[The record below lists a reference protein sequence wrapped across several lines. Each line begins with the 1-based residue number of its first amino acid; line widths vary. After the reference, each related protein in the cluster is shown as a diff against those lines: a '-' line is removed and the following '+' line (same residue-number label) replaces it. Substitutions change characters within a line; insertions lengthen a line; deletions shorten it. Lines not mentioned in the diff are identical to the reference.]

1 MSITIYMPALSP
13 TMEMGNIV
21 KWHKDEGDQ
30 ISSGDIIA
38 EIETDKAVMEFE
50 SADDGILGKILIPEG
65 SVDVKVNE
73 PIAIILESESDTIEE
88 LDTNN
93 IEQMEVAD
101 NIQNVVLDK
110 RDGEGEGLTSESY
123 TEINSTDA
131 NIDDGDRIFISPVAK
146 RIAEDKGLNL
156 TEISGTG
163 PNGRILKKDVE
174 SQNQQINVSAPTNDG
189 TDIKL
194 ESGVRLDSG
203 VRLEGSSLSSNT
215 DKINIRDN
223 LNYTETPVDTMRS
236 VIAERLQ
243 QSNSMI
249 PSYTLNIDA
258 SIKKLD
264 ETRRKMNEDMQD
276 EIKLSF
282 NHFLIK
288 ITSMAMTN
296 TPEVNSSWEGDK
308 IHYYNSTDIGIAVAL
323 ENGLITPIIRNVE
336 NKGLHK
342 ISVEIQDLIA
352 RAREKKLSPSEY
364 QGGAISISNLGLY
377 GIKSFTSIINPP
389 QASILSIGAS
399 QKVPVIIDDA
409 VNIDELISITLTADH
424 RLIDGA
430 VGAKFLSYMKR
441 LIENPNLMLL

>member
-21 KWHKDEGDQ
+21 KWHKAEGDQ
-30 ISSGDIIA
+30 ILSGDIIA

-50 SADDGILGKILIPEG
+50 SADEGILGKILIAEG

-73 PIAIILESESDTIEE
+73 PIAIILESENDTIED
-88 LDTNN
+88 LDTSNN
-93 IEQMEVAD
+93 TNMEATND
-101 NIQNVVLDK
+101 SENSIIDEEGGEDVVRELVNEID
-110 RDGEGEGLTSESY
+110 T
-123 TEINSTDA
+123 TETD
-131 NIDDGDRIFISPVAK
+131 IDDGNRIFISPIAK
-146 RIAEDKGLNL
+146 RIAEDKGIEL
-156 TEISGTG
+156 TDIRGTG

-174 SQNQQINVSAPTNDG
+174 AHNPELNVSTQTNVG
-189 TDIKL
+189 TNLKL
-194 ESGVRLDSG
+194 ESGVSLEPG
-203 VRLEGSSLSSNT
+203 LRLEDSSPST
-215 DKINIRDN
+215 KDVIINEGNN
-223 LNYTETPVDTMRS
+223 LNYAVTPIDTMRS

-243 QSNSMI
+243 QSNSTI

-258 SIKKLD
+258 SIKKLN
-264 ETRRKMNEDMQD
+264 EVRKKMNEDMLD

-288 ITSMAMTN
+288 ITSMAMLR
-296 TPEVNSSWEGDK
+296 TPEVNTTWEGDQ
-308 IHYYNSTDIGIAVAL
+308 IYFYNSTDIGIAVAL
-323 ENGLITPIIRNVE
+323 DNGLITPIIRNVE
-336 NKGLHK
+336 NKGLQK
-342 ISVEIQDLIA
+342 ISTEIKDLIS

-364 QGGAISISNLGLY
+364 QGGTISISNLGSY

-399 QKVPVIIDDA
+399 RKVPVVIDDA

-430 VGAKFLSYMKR
+430 VGAKFLAYMKR

>member
-21 KWHKDEGDQ
+21 KWHKAEGDQ

-50 SADDGILGKILIPEG
+50 SADEGILGKILIAEG

-73 PIAIILESESDTIEE
+73 PIAIILESENDIIED
-88 LDTNN
+88 LDKSNNKN
-93 IEQMEVAD
+93 IEATDDNENSIIDEEVGEDAVRELVNEIDTKVAD
-101 NIQNVVLDK
+101 
-110 RDGEGEGLTSESY
+110 
-123 TEINSTDA
+123 
-131 NIDDGDRIFISPVAK
+131 IDDGNRIFISPIAK
-146 RIAEDKGLNL
+146 RIAEDKGIKL
-156 TEISGTG
+156 TDIRGTG

-174 SQNQQINVSAPTNDG
+174 DHKPEVNVSPQTSVGADLKLESG
-189 TDIKL
+189 VSL
-194 ESGVRLDSG
+194 ESGVRLEDSG
-203 VRLEGSSLSSNT
+203 PSIKADE
-215 DKINIRDN
+215 INEDNN
-223 LNYTETPVDTMRS
+223 LNYTVTRIDTMRS

-243 QSNSMI
+243 QSNSTI

-258 SIKKLD
+258 SIKKLN
-264 ETRRKMNEDMQD
+264 EVRKKMNEDMLD

-288 ITSMAMTN
+288 ITSMAMLH
-296 TPEVNSSWEGDK
+296 TPEVNTSWEGDQ
-308 IHYYNSTDIGIAVAL
+308 IYFYNSTDIGVAVAL
-323 ENGLITPIIRNVE
+323 DNGLITPIIRNVE
-336 NKGLHK
+336 NKGLQK
-342 ISVEIQDLIA
+342 ISTEIKDLIS

-364 QGGAISISNLGLY
+364 QGGTISISNLGSY

-389 QASILSIGAS
+389 QASILSIGS
-399 QKVPVIIDDA
+399 SRKVPVVIDDA

-430 VGAKFLSYMKR
+430 VGAKFLAFMKR

>member
-21 KWHKDEGDQ
+21 KWHKAEGDQ

-50 SADDGILGKILIPEG
+50 SADDGILGKILIAEG
-65 SVDVKVNE
+65 SVDVKVNQ
-73 PIAIILESESDTIEE
+73 PIAIILESENDTIED
-88 LDTNN
+88 LDANNNENMEAMDDNENN
-93 IEQMEVAD
+93 I
-101 NIQNVVLDK
+101 IDK
-110 RDGEGEGLTSESY
+110 EKGEDVSQELVNEIDT
-123 TEINSTDA
+123 TEPD
-131 NIDDGDRIFISPVAK
+131 IDDGNRIFISPVAK
-146 RIAEDKGLNL
+146 RIAEDKGIEL
-156 TEISGTG
+156 TDILGTG

-174 SQNQQINVSAPTNDG
+174 AYKPELNVHSQTYERTDLKLESGVS
-189 TDIKL
+189 L
-194 ESGVRLDSG
+194 ESGVRLEDS
-203 VRLEGSSLSSNT
+203 SPSAKT
-215 DKINIRDN
+215 DSIYESDN
-223 LNYTETPVDTMRS
+223 LDYTVTPIDTMRS

-243 QSNSMI
+243 QSNSTI

-258 SIKKLD
+258 SIKRINEVRK
-264 ETRRKMNEDMQD
+264 KMNEDMSD

-288 ITSMAMTN
+288 ITSMAMMHV
-296 TPEVNSSWEGDK
+296 PEVNASWEGDK
-308 IHYYNSTDIGIAVAL
+308 IYSYNSTDIGIAVAID
-323 ENGLITPIIRNVE
+323 NGLITPIIRNVE

-352 RAREKKLSPSEY
+352 RAREKKLFPSEY
-364 QGGAISISNLGLY
+364 QGGTISISNLGSY

-399 QKVPVIIDDA
+399 RKVPVVIDDA

>member
-21 KWHKDEGDQ
+21 KWHKAEGDQ

-50 SADDGILGKILIPEG
+50 SADEGILGKILIAEG

-73 PIAIILESESDTIEE
+73 PIAIILESENDIIED
-88 LDTNN
+88 LDKSNNKN
-93 IEQMEVAD
+93 IEATDDNENSIIDEEVGEDAVRELVNEIDTKVAD
-101 NIQNVVLDK
+101 
-110 RDGEGEGLTSESY
+110 
-123 TEINSTDA
+123 
-131 NIDDGDRIFISPVAK
+131 IDDGNRIFISPIAK
-146 RIAEDKGLNL
+146 RIAEDKGIML
-156 TEISGTG
+156 TDIRGTG

-174 SQNQQINVSAPTNDG
+174 DHKPEVNVSPQTSVGADLKLESG
-189 TDIKL
+189 VSL
-194 ESGVRLDSG
+194 ESGVRLEDSG
-203 VRLEGSSLSSNT
+203 PSIKADE
-215 DKINIRDN
+215 INEDNN
-223 LNYTETPVDTMRS
+223 LNYTVTRIDTMRS

-243 QSNSMI
+243 QSNSTI

-258 SIKKLD
+258 SIKKLN
-264 ETRRKMNEDMQD
+264 EVRKKMNEDMLD

-288 ITSMAMTN
+288 ITSMAMLH
-296 TPEVNSSWEGDK
+296 TPEVNTSWEGDQ
-308 IHYYNSTDIGIAVAL
+308 IYFYNSTDIGVAVAL
-323 ENGLITPIIRNVE
+323 DNGLITPIIRNVE
-336 NKGLHK
+336 NKGLQK
-342 ISVEIQDLIA
+342 ISTEIKDLIS

-364 QGGAISISNLGLY
+364 QGGTISISNLGSY

-399 QKVPVIIDDA
+399 RKVPVVIDDA

-430 VGAKFLSYMKR
+430 VGAKFLAYMKR

>member
-21 KWHKDEGDQ
+21 KWHKAEGDQ

-50 SADDGILGKILIPEG
+50 SADDGILGKILIAEG
-65 SVDVKVNE
+65 SVDVKVNQ
-73 PIAIILESESDTIEE
+73 PIAIILESENDTIED
-88 LDTNN
+88 LDTSNKN
-93 IEQMEVAD
+93 
-101 NIQNVVLDK
+101 
-110 RDGEGEGLTSESY
+110 
-123 TEINSTDA
+123 TDA
-131 NIDDGDRIFISPVAK
+131 TDDNENSIIDKDSGEDVVQELVDEIDTKEADIDDGDRIFISPIAK
-146 RIAEDKGLNL
+146 RIAEDKGIEL
-156 TEISGTG
+156 TDIRGTG

-174 SQNQQINVSAPTNDG
+174 AHKAEVNVPSQTYVG
-189 TDIKL
+189 TDLKLESGASL
-194 ESGVRLDSG
+194 ESGVRLEDSSPSAKTDIIN
-203 VRLEGSSLSSNT
+203 EGN
-215 DKINIRDN
+215 KIN
-223 LNYTETPVDTMRS
+223 YTATPIDTMRS

-243 QSNSMI
+243 QSNSTI

-258 SIKKLD
+258 SIKKLN
-264 ETRRKMNEDMQD
+264 EVRKKMNEDMLD

-288 ITSMAMTN
+288 ITSMAMMHV
-296 TPEVNSSWEGDK
+296 PEVNTSWEEDK
-308 IHYYNSTDIGIAVAL
+308 IYSYNSTDIGIAVAID
-323 ENGLITPIIRNVE
+323 NGLITPIIRNVE

-352 RAREKKLSPSEY
+352 RAREKKLFPSEY
-364 QGGAISISNLGLY
+364 QGGAISISNLGSY
-377 GIKSFTSIINPP
+377 GIRSFTSIINPP

-399 QKVPVIIDDA
+399 RKVPVVIDDA

-430 VGAKFLSYMKR
+430 IGAKFLAYLKR

>member
-21 KWHKDEGDQ
+21 KWHKAEGDQ

-50 SADDGILGKILIPEG
+50 SADDGILGKILIAEG
-65 SVDVKVNE
+65 SVDVKVNQ
-73 PIAIILESESDTIEE
+73 PIAIILESENDTIED
-88 LDTNN
+88 LDTSNKN
-93 IEQMEVAD
+93 
-101 NIQNVVLDK
+101 
-110 RDGEGEGLTSESY
+110 
-123 TEINSTDA
+123 TDA
-131 NIDDGDRIFISPVAK
+131 TDDNENSIIDKDSGEDVVQELVDEIDTKEADIDDGDRIFISPIAK
-146 RIAEDKGLNL
+146 RIAEDKGIEL
-156 TEISGTG
+156 TDIRGTG

-174 SQNQQINVSAPTNDG
+174 AHKAEVNVPSQRYVG
-189 TDIKL
+189 TDLKLESGASL
-194 ESGVRLDSG
+194 ESGVRLEDSSPSAKTDIIN
-203 VRLEGSSLSSNT
+203 EGN
-215 DKINIRDN
+215 KIN
-223 LNYTETPVDTMRS
+223 YTATPIDTMRS

-243 QSNSMI
+243 QSNSTI

-258 SIKKLD
+258 SIKKLN
-264 ETRRKMNEDMQD
+264 EVRKKMNEDMLD

-288 ITSMAMTN
+288 ITSMAMMHV
-296 TPEVNSSWEGDK
+296 PEVNASWEEDK
-308 IHYYNSTDIGIAVAL
+308 IYSYHSTDIGIAVAID
-323 ENGLITPIIRNVE
+323 NGLITPIIRNVE

-352 RAREKKLSPSEY
+352 RAREKKLFPSEY
-364 QGGAISISNLGLY
+364 QGGTISISNLGSY

-399 QKVPVIIDDA
+399 RKVPVVIDDA

-430 VGAKFLSYMKR
+430 IGAKFLAYLKR

>member
-1 MSITIYMPALSP
+1 MSITIYMPTLSP

-21 KWHKDEGDQ
+21 KWHKAEGDH

-50 SADDGILGKILIPEG
+50 SADEGVLGKILIAEG

-73 PIAIILESESDTIEE
+73 PIAIILESENDTIEE
-88 LDTNN
+88 LDTSSNRS
-93 IEQMEVAD
+93 MEARDD
-101 NIQNVVLDK
+101 NENSIIDK
-110 RDGEGEGLTSESY
+110 EVGKDAVRELINEIDT
-123 TEINSTDA
+123 TEA
-131 NIDDGDRIFISPVAK
+131 EIDNGNRIFISPIAK
-146 RIAEDKGLNL
+146 RIAEDKGIEV
-156 TEISGTG
+156 TDIRGTG

-174 SQNQQINVSAPTNDG
+174 AHKTEVNVYAQTNIG
-189 TDIKL
+189 TDLKLESGVSL
-194 ESGVRLDSG
+194 ESGVRLEDSSSSTKADIIN
-203 VRLEGSSLSSNT
+203 EG
-215 DKINIRDN
+215 DE
-223 LNYTETPVDTMRS
+223 LNYTVTPTDTMRS

-243 QSNSMI
+243 QSNSTI

-258 SIKKLD
+258 SIKKLN
-264 ETRRKMNEDMQD
+264 EVRKKMNEDMLD

-288 ITSMAMTN
+288 ITSMAMLH
-296 TPEVNSSWEGDK
+296 TPEVNSSWEGDQ
-308 IHYYNSTDIGIAVAL
+308 IYSYNSTDIGIAVAID
-323 ENGLITPIIRNVE
+323 NGLITPIIRNVE

-342 ISVEIQDLIA
+342 ISTEIKDLIS

-364 QGGAISISNLGLY
+364 QGGTISISNLGSY

-389 QASILSIGAS
+389 QSSILSVGAS
-399 QKVPVIIDDA
+399 RKVPVVIDDA

-430 VGAKFLSYMKR
+430 VGAKFLAYMKR

>member
-21 KWHKDEGDQ
+21 KWHKAEGDQ

-50 SADDGILGKILIPEG
+50 SADEGILGKILIAEG

-73 PIAIILESESDTIEE
+73 PIAIILESENDTIED
-88 LDTNN
+88 LDTSNN
-93 IEQMEVAD
+93 TNMEATDDNENSIIDEEVGEDSVRELVNEIDTKVAD
-101 NIQNVVLDK
+101 
-110 RDGEGEGLTSESY
+110 
-123 TEINSTDA
+123 
-131 NIDDGDRIFISPVAK
+131 IDDGNRIFISPIAK
-146 RIAEDKGLNL
+146 RIAEDKGIML
-156 TEISGTG
+156 TDIRGTG

-174 SQNQQINVSAPTNDG
+174 DHKPEVNVSPQTSVGADLKLESG
-189 TDIKL
+189 VSL
-194 ESGVRLDSG
+194 ESGVRLEDSG
-203 VRLEGSSLSSNT
+203 PSIKADE
-215 DKINIRDN
+215 INKDNN
-223 LNYTETPVDTMRS
+223 LNYTVTRIDTMRS

-243 QSNSMI
+243 QSNSTI

-258 SIKKLD
+258 SIKKLN
-264 ETRRKMNEDMQD
+264 EVRKKMNEDMLD

-288 ITSMAMTN
+288 ITSMAMLH
-296 TPEVNSSWEGDK
+296 TPEVNTSWEGDQ
-308 IHYYNSTDIGIAVAL
+308 IYFYNSTDIGVAVAL
-323 ENGLITPIIRNVE
+323 DNGLITPIIRNVE
-336 NKGLHK
+336 NKGLQK
-342 ISVEIQDLIA
+342 ISTEIKDLIS

-364 QGGAISISNLGLY
+364 QGGTISISNLGSY

-399 QKVPVIIDDA
+399 RKVPVVIDDA

-430 VGAKFLSYMKR
+430 VGAKFLAYMKR

>member
-21 KWHKDEGDQ
+21 KWHKAEGDQ

-50 SADDGILGKILIPEG
+50 SADEGVLGKILIAEG

-73 PIAIILESESDTIEE
+73 PIAIILESENDSIED
-88 LDTNN
+88 LDTSNN
-93 IEQMEVAD
+93 KNMEATYDNKNSIINKEVGEDAVRELVNEIDTTEAD
-101 NIQNVVLDK
+101 
-110 RDGEGEGLTSESY
+110 
-123 TEINSTDA
+123 
-131 NIDDGDRIFISPVAK
+131 IDDGNRIFISPIAK
-146 RIAEDKGLNL
+146 RIAEDKGIDL
-156 TEISGTG
+156 TDIRGTG

-174 SQNQQINVSAPTNDG
+174 AHKPEINVSAQTNVG
-189 TDIKL
+189 VNLKLESGVSL
-194 ESGVRLDSG
+194 ESGVRLEDSG
-203 VRLEGSSLSSNT
+203 PSIKADE
-215 DKINIRDN
+215 INEDN
-223 LNYTETPVDTMRS
+223 VLNYTVTQIDTMRS

-243 QSNSMI
+243 QSNSTI

-258 SIKKLD
+258 SIKKLN
-264 ETRRKMNEDMQD
+264 EVRKKMNEDMLD

-288 ITSMAMTN
+288 ITSMAMLH
-296 TPEVNSSWEGDK
+296 TPEVNTSWEGNQ
-308 IHYYNSTDIGIAVAL
+308 IYSYNSTDIGVAVAL
-323 ENGLITPIIRNVE
+323 DNGLITPIIRNVE
-336 NKGLHK
+336 NKGLQK
-342 ISVEIQDLIA
+342 ISTEIKDLIL

-364 QGGAISISNLGLY
+364 QGGTISISNLGSY

-399 QKVPVIIDDA
+399 RKVPVVIDDA

-430 VGAKFLSYMKR
+430 VGAKFLAYIKR

>member
-21 KWHKDEGDQ
+21 KWHKAEGDQ

-50 SADDGILGKILIPEG
+50 SADDGILGKILIAEG
-65 SVDVKVNE
+65 SVDVKVNQ
-73 PIAIILESESDTIEE
+73 PIAIILESENDTIED
-88 LDTNN
+88 LDTSNKN
-93 IEQMEVAD
+93 MDATDD
-101 NIQNVVLDK
+101 NENSIIDK
-110 RDGEGEGLTSESY
+110 DSGEGLVQELVD
-123 TEINSTDA
+123 EIDTKEAD
-131 NIDDGDRIFISPVAK
+131 IDDGDRIFISPIAK
-146 RIAEDKGLNL
+146 RIAEDKGI
-156 TEISGTG
+156 EITDIRGTG

-174 SQNQQINVSAPTNDG
+174 AHKAEVNVPSQTYVG
-189 TDIKL
+189 TDLKLESGASL
-194 ESGVRLDSG
+194 ESGVRLENSSPSAKTDIIN
-203 VRLEGSSLSSNT
+203 EGN
-215 DKINIRDN
+215 KIN
-223 LNYTETPVDTMRS
+223 YTATPIDTMRS
-236 VIAERLQ
+236 IIAERLQ
-243 QSNSMI
+243 QSNSTI

-258 SIKKLD
+258 SIKKLN
-264 ETRRKMNEDMQD
+264 EVRKKMNEDMLD

-288 ITSMAMTN
+288 ITSMAMMHV
-296 TPEVNSSWEGDK
+296 PEVNASWEEDK
-308 IHYYNSTDIGIAVAL
+308 IYSYNSTDIGIAVAID
-323 ENGLITPIIRNVE
+323 NGLITPIIRNVE

-352 RAREKKLSPSEY
+352 RAREKKLFPSEY
-364 QGGAISISNLGLY
+364 QGGTISISNLGSY

-399 QKVPVIIDDA
+399 RKAPVVIDDA

-430 VGAKFLSYMKR
+430 VGAKFLAYMKR

>member
-1 MSITIYMPALSP
+1 MSITIYMPTLSP

-21 KWHKDEGDQ
+21 KWHKAEGDH

-50 SADDGILGKILIPEG
+50 SADEGVLGKILIAEG

-73 PIAIILESESDTIEE
+73 PIAIILESENDTIED
-88 LDTNN
+88 LDTSSNKS
-93 IEQMEVAD
+93 MEARDD
-101 NIQNVVLDK
+101 NENSIIDK
-110 RDGEGEGLTSESY
+110 EVGKDAVRELINEIDT
-123 TEINSTDA
+123 TEA
-131 NIDDGDRIFISPVAK
+131 EIDNGNRIFISPIAK
-146 RIAEDKGLNL
+146 RIAEDKGIEL
-156 TEISGTG
+156 TDIRGTG

-174 SQNQQINVSAPTNDG
+174 AHKTEVNVHTQTNIG
-189 TDIKL
+189 TDLKLESGVSL
-194 ESGVRLDSG
+194 ESGVRLEDSSSSTKADIIN
-203 VRLEGSSLSSNT
+203 EG
-215 DKINIRDN
+215 DE
-223 LNYTETPVDTMRS
+223 LNYTVTPTDTMRS

-243 QSNSMI
+243 QSNSTI

-258 SIKKLD
+258 SIKKLN
-264 ETRRKMNEDMQD
+264 EVRKKMNEDMLD

-288 ITSMAMTN
+288 ITSMAMLH
-296 TPEVNSSWEGDK
+296 TPEVNSSWEGDQ
-308 IHYYNSTDIGIAVAL
+308 IYSYNSTDIGIAVAID
-323 ENGLITPIIRNVE
+323 NGLITPIIRNVE

-342 ISVEIQDLIA
+342 ISTEIKDLIS

-364 QGGAISISNLGLY
+364 QGGTISISNLGSY

-389 QASILSIGAS
+389 QSSILSVGAS
-399 QKVPVIIDDA
+399 RKVPVVIDDA

-430 VGAKFLSYMKR
+430 VGAKFLAYMKR

>member
-21 KWHKDEGDQ
+21 KWHKAEGDQ

-50 SADDGILGKILIPEG
+50 SADDGILGKILIAEG
-65 SVDVKVNE
+65 SVDVKVNQ
-73 PIAIILESESDTIEE
+73 PIAIILESENDTIED
-88 LDTNN
+88 LDTSNN
-93 IEQMEVAD
+93 KNMDAMDDNENSIIDKESGEDVVQELVDEIDTIEAD
-101 NIQNVVLDK
+101 
-110 RDGEGEGLTSESY
+110 
-123 TEINSTDA
+123 
-131 NIDDGDRIFISPVAK
+131 IDDGDRIFISPIAK
-146 RIAEDKGLNL
+146 RIAEDKGIEL
-156 TEISGTG
+156 TDIRGTG

-174 SQNQQINVSAPTNDG
+174 AHKAEVNVPSQRYVG
-189 TDIKL
+189 TDLKLESGASL
-194 ESGVRLDSG
+194 ESGVRLEDSSPSAKTDIIN
-203 VRLEGSSLSSNT
+203 EGN
-215 DKINIRDN
+215 KIN
-223 LNYTETPVDTMRS
+223 YTATPIDTMRS

-243 QSNSMI
+243 QSNSTI

-258 SIKKLD
+258 SIKKLN
-264 ETRRKMNEDMQD
+264 EVRKKMNEDMLD

-288 ITSMAMTN
+288 ITSMAMMHV
-296 TPEVNSSWEGDK
+296 PEVNTSWEEDK
-308 IHYYNSTDIGIAVAL
+308 IYSYNSTDIGIAVAID
-323 ENGLITPIIRNVE
+323 NGLITPIIRNVE

-342 ISVEIQDLIA
+342 ISVEIQDLIT
-352 RAREKKLSPSEY
+352 RAREKKLFPSEY
-364 QGGAISISNLGLY
+364 QGGAISISNLGSY
-377 GIKSFTSIINPP
+377 GIRSFTSIINPP

-399 QKVPVIIDDA
+399 RKVPVVIDDA

-430 VGAKFLSYMKR
+430 IGAKFLAYLKR

>member
-21 KWHKDEGDQ
+21 KWHKAEGDQ

-50 SADDGILGKILIPEG
+50 SADEGILGKILIAEG

-73 PIAIILESESDTIEE
+73 PIAIILESENDIIED
-88 LDTNN
+88 LDKSNNKN
-93 IEQMEVAD
+93 IEATDDNENSIIDEEVGEDAVRELVNEIDTKVAD
-101 NIQNVVLDK
+101 
-110 RDGEGEGLTSESY
+110 
-123 TEINSTDA
+123 
-131 NIDDGDRIFISPVAK
+131 IDDGNRIFISPIAK
-146 RIAEDKGLNL
+146 RIAEDKGIML
-156 TEISGTG
+156 TDIRGTG

-174 SQNQQINVSAPTNDG
+174 DHKPEVNVSPQTSVGADLKLESG
-189 TDIKL
+189 VSL
-194 ESGVRLDSG
+194 ESGVRLEDSG
-203 VRLEGSSLSSNT
+203 PSIKA
-215 DKINIRDN
+215 DDINEDNN
-223 LNYTETPVDTMRS
+223 LNYTVTRIDTMRS

-243 QSNSMI
+243 QSNSTI

-258 SIKKLD
+258 SIKKLN
-264 ETRRKMNEDMQD
+264 EVRKKMNEDMLD

-288 ITSMAMTN
+288 ITSMAMLH
-296 TPEVNSSWEGDK
+296 TPEVNTSWEGDQ
-308 IHYYNSTDIGIAVAL
+308 IYFYNSTDIGVAVAL
-323 ENGLITPIIRNVE
+323 DNGLITPIIRNVE
-336 NKGLHK
+336 NKGLQK
-342 ISVEIQDLIA
+342 ISTEIKDLIS

-364 QGGAISISNLGLY
+364 QGGTISISNLGSY

-399 QKVPVIIDDA
+399 RKVPVVIDDA

-430 VGAKFLSYMKR
+430 VGAKFLAYMKR

>member
-1 MSITIYMPALSP
+1 MSIIIYMPALSP

-21 KWHKDEGDQ
+21 KWHKAEGDQ

-50 SADDGILGKILIPEG
+50 SADEGILGKILITEG

-73 PIAIILESESDTIEE
+73 PIAIILESENDTIED
-88 LDTNN
+88 LDTSNN
-93 IEQMEVAD
+93 NMEVED
-101 NIQNVVLDK
+101 NNENSSNDK
-110 RDGEGEGLTSESY
+110 EGREDAVREFANEIDT
-123 TEINSTDA
+123 TETD
-131 NIDDGDRIFISPVAK
+131 IDDGNRIFISPIAK
-146 RIAEDKGLNL
+146 RIAEDKGIKL
-156 TEISGTG
+156 TDIRGTG

-174 SQNQQINVSAPTNDG
+174 AHKPEVNVSAQTYVG
-189 TDIKL
+189 TDLKLESGVSL
-194 ESGVRLDSG
+194 ESGVRLEDSSPSTKAD
-203 VRLEGSSLSSNT
+203 E
-215 DKINIRDN
+215 INQGNN
-223 LNYTETPVDTMRS
+223 LNYTVIPIDTMRS

-243 QSNSMI
+243 QSSSTI

-258 SIKKLD
+258 SIKKLN
-264 ETRRKMNEDMQD
+264 EVRKKMNEDMLD

-288 ITSMAMTN
+288 ITSMAMLH
-296 TPEVNSSWEGDK
+296 TPEVNASWEGDQ
-308 IHYYNSTDIGIAVAL
+308 IYSYNSTDIGIAVAL
-323 ENGLITPIIRNVE
+323 DNGLITPIIRNVE

-342 ISVEIQDLIA
+342 ISTEIKDLIS

-364 QGGAISISNLGLY
+364 QGGAISISNLGSY

-399 QKVPVIIDDA
+399 RKVPVVIDDA

-430 VGAKFLSYMKR
+430 VGAKFLAYMKR

>member
-21 KWHKDEGDQ
+21 KWHKAEGDQ

-50 SADDGILGKILIPEG
+50 SADDGILGKILIAEG

-73 PIAIILESESDTIEE
+73 PIAIILESENDSIED
-88 LDTNN
+88 LDTSDSNN
-93 IEQMEVAD
+93 MEATDD
-101 NIQNVVLDK
+101 NEYSIIDKESGEAVVRELVDEI
-110 RDGEGEGLTSESY
+110 DT
-123 TEINSTDA
+123 TEPD
-131 NIDDGDRIFISPVAK
+131 IDDGNRIFISPIAK
-146 RIAEDKGLNL
+146 RIAKDKGIEL
-156 TEISGTG
+156 TDIRGTG

-174 SQNQQINVSAPTNDG
+174 AHKPEANVSAQTYVG
-189 TDIKL
+189 TDLKLESGLSL
-194 ESGVRLDSG
+194 ESGVRLEDVSPSMKTDIIN
-203 VRLEGSSLSSNT
+203 EGN
-215 DKINIRDN
+215 K
-223 LNYTETPVDTMRS
+223 LNYTVRTIDTMRS

-243 QSNSMI
+243 QSNSTI

-258 SIKKLD
+258 SIKKLN
-264 ETRRKMNEDMQD
+264 EVRKKMNEDMLD
-276 EIKLSF
+276 ETKLSF

-288 ITSMAMTN
+288 ITSMAMLH
-296 TPEVNSSWEGDK
+296 TPEVNASWEGDQ
-308 IHYYNSTDIGIAVAL
+308 IYSYNSTDIGIAVAID
-323 ENGLITPIIRNVE
+323 NGLITPIIRNVE
-336 NKGLHK
+336 NKGLLK
-342 ISVEIQDLIA
+342 ISNEISDLIS

-364 QGGAISISNLGLY
+364 QGGTISISNLGSY

-399 QKVPVIIDDA
+399 RKVPVVIDDA
-409 VNIDELISITLTADH
+409 VDIDELISITLTADH

-430 VGAKFLSYMKR
+430 VGAKFLAYMKR